1 MEKTYLNMSFADAD
15 DKSMTLR
22 VDDPKADLT
31 AEDVTTAVNAIIQ
44 SEVFRDRAAL
54 VRHKKAEIFTV
65 SSRVILNQEEA

>member
-1 MEKTYLNMSFADAD
+1 M
-15 DKSMTLR
+15 
-22 VDDPKADLT
+22 
-31 AEDVTTAVNAIIQ
+31 TAVNAIIQ